1 MKILA
6 TELPGVLTVVP
17 SVFDDDRG
25 YFLET
30 WNAEAYRENG
40 FPDVSVVQSNHSRSS
55 FGVLRGLHYQQHYP
69 QGKLIQV
76 IRGAIFD
83 VAVDIRNGSPNFG
96 QWTGQELSDENHL
109 QFWIPPGFA
118 HGFCVLSEIADITY
132 HCSERYRSED
142 DAGIIWN
149 DPDINVRWPIPD
161 PILSDKDRRLPSLAD
176 AASAKL
182 LNSLNK

>member
-1 MKILA
+1 M
-6 TELPGVLTVVP
+6 
-17 SVFDDDRG
+17 
-25 YFLET
+25 
-30 WNAEAYRENG
+30 
-40 FPDVSVVQSNHSRSS
+40 
-55 FGVLRGLHYQQHYP
+55 
-69 QGKLIQV
+69 
-76 IRGAIFD
+76 
-83 VAVDIRNGSPNFG
+83 DIRNGSPNFG